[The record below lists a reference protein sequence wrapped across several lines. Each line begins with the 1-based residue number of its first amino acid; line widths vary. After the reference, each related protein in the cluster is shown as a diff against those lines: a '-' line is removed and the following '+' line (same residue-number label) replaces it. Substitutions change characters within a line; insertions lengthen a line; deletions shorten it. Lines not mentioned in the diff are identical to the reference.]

1 MILIIYSACC
11 FLWREEQAGTK
22 HIEHQQFMAE
32 ARKSSFNIN
41 HHCKYQNYACI
52 KSLGLNTLGTARES
66 WFF

>member
-22 HIEHQQFMAE
+22 QAEHLKFMAE

-41 HHCKYQNYACI
+41 HHCKY
-52 KSLGLNTLGTARES
+52 
-66 WFF
+66 